1 MTEGPTPR
9 DPREEPPREP
19 LGGPEAPTDRPPPDH
34 RPAGEPQGPSDA
46 PGWESPGTPPPPPPP
61 PQGTPPP
68 PPQGTPPPPPPQGGG
83 TWGPDPGAQPPPPPP
98 PGGQGWGQP
107 PPGYGQQPGGY
118 QQPGDYGQQPG
129 GYGQQPGGYQQPG
142 DYGQQPGGY
151 GQQPGG
157 WGSQYPGRPAGS
169 GMTENVA
176 SGLSYGLPGITWLTG
191 LIFFLV
197 DKRPEVRFHAMQAIA
212 YGLLWTLV
220 WVVRPYMPG
229 PIRALLGL
237 LLFAFFIGWIVL
249 IIQGFQGRHFKLPVL
264 GDFAEQQAG
273 RPGL

>member
-34 RPAGEPQGPSDA
+34 RPAGEPQDPSDA
-46 PGWESPGTPPPPPPP
+46 QGWESPGTPPPPPPPP

-107 PPGYGQQPGGY
+107 PP
-118 QQPGDYGQQPG
+118 
-129 GYGQQPGGYQQPG
+129 
-142 DYGQQPGGY
+142 GY

-237 LLFAFFIGWIVL
+237 LLFAFIIGWIVL

>member
-19 LGGPEAPTDRPPPDH
+19 LGGPEAPADRPPPDH

-46 PGWESPGTPPPPPPP
+46 QGWESPGTPPPPP

-118 QQPGDYGQQPG
+118 
-129 GYGQQPGGYQQPG
+129 QPG

>member
-83 TWGPDPGAQPPPPPP
+83 TWGPDPGAQPPPP
-98 PGGQGWGQP
+98 GGQDWGQP
-107 PPGYGQQPGGY
+107 
-118 QQPGDYGQQPG
+118 